1 MPVRSSPLRLIPRPT
16 RNCTSSLV
24 RGAGV
29 GSVVG
34 VGLGVDVGVGISVGG
49 STGMAVGN
57 KVGVANGIEVS
68 GVAVGQGVGVGV
80 GLSSSRGKGVGR
92 SVGTR
97 GSKATGVTSMGSVGS
112 GVGSGSRVQPI
123 AVKNRIE
130 EEAKHPA
137 LNRLINTTGERAPLV
152 L

>member
-1 MPVRSSPLRLIPRPT
+1 MVGGLR
-16 RNCTSSLV
+16 
-24 RGAGV
+24 
-29 GSVVG
+29 
-34 VGLGVDVGVGISVGG
+34 VGIRVDLDLGGSAGGVGG
-49 STGMAVGN
+49 S
-57 KVGVANGIEVS
+57 KVAVANGIEVS

-112 GVGSGSRVQPI
+112 CVGFCNRVQP
-123 AVKNRIE
+123 VTVNNRIDE
-130 EEAKHPA
+130 KAKHPA
-137 LNRLINTTGERAPLV
+137 LNRLINTTGEGAPLV

>member
-1 MPVRSSPLRLIPRPT
+1 MLAGLD
-16 RNCTSSLV
+16 L
-24 RGAGV
+24 GV
-29 GSVVG
+29 GAAVG
-34 VGLGVDVGVGISVGG
+34 KDR
-49 STGMAVGN
+49 GMAV
-57 KVGVANGIEVS
+57 AVS
-68 GVAVGQGVGVGV
+68 GGRVAKAMGQGVGVGV
-80 GLSSSRGKGVGR
+80 GLSSNLGNAVGS

-97 GSKATGVTSMGSVGS
+97 GWKATGVTSMGTVGS